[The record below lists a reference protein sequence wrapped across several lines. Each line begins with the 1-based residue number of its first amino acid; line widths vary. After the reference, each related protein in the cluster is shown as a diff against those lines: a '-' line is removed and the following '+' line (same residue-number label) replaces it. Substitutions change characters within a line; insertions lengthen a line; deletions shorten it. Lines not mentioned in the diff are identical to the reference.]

1 MKMLNYFK
9 TIYYIA
15 EKDLLLELRTK
26 EVINSMLIFALLVV
40 IVFSFIFEPGAEY
53 KADLAAG
60 ILWMAIIFS
69 GILGLNKSMMNEV
82 NGGNLNA
89 LLLSPIDRTAI
100 FFGKTISN
108 FLFLLFM
115 ESVTIPIYSVFYD
128 ISFLNN
134 FIMNV
139 ITILLGT
146 YGFSVLGTLFS
157 IISVKSRTR
166 EVMLP
171 ILLLPLII
179 PLILASIQAM
189 NIFIKGED
197 ISDSYKWLQLLIGFD
212 IIFTTVIYVIFEY
225 VIEE

>member
-1 MKMLNYFK
+1 MLNYFK
-9 TIYYIA
+9 TIYYIV

-26 EVINSMLIFALLVV
+26 EVINSMMIFSLLVV

-53 KADLAAG
+53 KVDLAAG

-69 GILGLNKSMMNEV
+69 GVLGLNKSMMNEV

-89 LLLSPIDRTAI
+89 LLLSPIDRTSI
-100 FFGKTISN
+100 FFGKAMSN
-108 FLFLLFM
+108 FLFILFM
-115 ESVTIPIYSVFYD
+115 ELITIPIYSVFYD

-134 FIMNV
+134 FLMNIITV
-139 ITILLGT
+139 ILGT
-146 YGFSVLGTLFS
+146 YGFSVLGTMFS

-179 PLILASIQAM
+179 PVILASIQAM
-189 NIFIKGED
+189 NIFMRGGD
-197 ISDSYKWLQLLIGFD
+197 ISESYNWLQLLIGFD

>member
-1 MKMLNYFK
+1 MGYFR
-9 TIYYIA
+9 TIFNII
-15 EKDLLLELRTK
+15 EKDILLELKTK

-53 KADLAAG
+53 KIDLAAG

-82 NGGNLNA
+82 TGGNLSA
-89 LLLSPIDRTAI
+89 LLLAPIDRSAI
-100 FFGKTISN
+100 FFGKTFSN
-108 FLFLLFM
+108 FIFILFM
-115 ESVTIPIYSVFYD
+115 EVITIPVYTIFYD
-128 ISFLNN
+128 ISLLDNLLLN
-134 FIMNV
+134 IA
-139 ITILLGT
+139 TLLLGT

-157 IISVKSRTR
+157 IISVKSKTR

-179 PLILASIQAM
+179 PLVLASIQSM
-189 NIFIKGED
+189 NIFIKGEN
-197 ISDSYKWLQLLIGFD
+197 IEESYKWLQLLLGFD
-212 IIFTTVIYVIFEY
+212 IIFTLVIYLIFEY

>member
-1 MKMLNYFK
+1 MGYFR
-9 TIYYIA
+9 TIFNII
-15 EKDLLLELRTK
+15 EKDILLELKTK

-53 KADLAAG
+53 KIDLAAG

-82 NGGNLNA
+82 TGGNLSA
-89 LLLSPIDRTAI
+89 LLLAPIDRSAI
-100 FFGKTISN
+100 FFGKTFSN
-108 FLFLLFM
+108 FIFILFM
-115 ESVTIPIYSVFYD
+115 EVITIPVYTIFYD
-128 ISFLNN
+128 ISLMNNLLLN
-134 FIMNV
+134 I
-139 ITILLGT
+139 ITLFLGT

-157 IISVKSRTR
+157 IISVKSKTR

-179 PLILASIQAM
+179 PLVLASIQSM
-189 NIFIKGED
+189 NIFIKGEN
-197 ISDSYKWLQLLIGFD
+197 IAESYKWLQLLLGFD
-212 IIFTTVIYVIFEY
+212 IIFTLVIYLIFEY